1 MKALLASILLFV
13 SPLALATTTV
23 AVGGLL
29 NFVIYIII
37 VGLVFYL
44 LWWLI
49 AYVGL
54 PDPFAKIAK
63 IVLAVFAVLIC
74 VNILL
79 GMIGSPI
86 VAFR

>member
-1 MKALLASILLFV
+1 MKALLATILMLV
-13 SPLALATTTV
+13 SPLALATQTV

-29 NFVIYIII
+29 NFVVYIIV
-37 VGLVFYL
+37 VGLVFWL

-49 AYVGL
+49 SYVGL

-63 IVLAVFAVLIC
+63 VILAVIAVLIC
-74 VNILL
+74 INILL